1 MLIRPDGDGALVI
14 GQLSHSWLAGQL
26 ARAWGNERFGELE
39 SREELVLGAE
49 QHDVGWA
56 AFDLE
61 PRLNPDTGLPL
72 SFLEISAEQHLQ
84 IWRDAPDH
92 LLSQSLRAA
101 LLVSLHGSSLSQLR
115 ARRAPEHAAMLQA
128 HVEQERARQSELTG
142 RLSLTAEQVE
152 RDRALLWAWDGISLA
167 LCCRWRPFTAT
178 EVPSVEGPLDVEL
191 RELEAGA
198 CTLDPW
204 PFTDERLEVHC
215 EARRL
220 EGGYR
225 DESAMRA
232 AYAAAE
238 PVTLRFVLAAP

>member
-26 ARAWGNERFGELE
+26 ARAWGNGRFGELE

-49 QHDVGWA
+49 QHDIGWA
-56 AFDLE
+56 KFDLE
-61 PRLNPDTGLPL
+61 PQLNPDTGLPL
-72 SFLEISAEQHLQ
+72 SFLEISAEQHLH
-84 IWRDAPDH
+84 IWRDAPDC

-115 ARRAPEHAAMLQA
+115 ARRAPEHTAMLQA
-128 HVEQERARQSELTG
+128 HVERERARQSDLAGRLGLTG
-142 RLSLTAEQVE
+142 QQIE
-152 RDRALLWAWDGISLA
+152 RDQALLWAWDGISLA
-167 LCCRWRPFTAT
+167 LSCRWRPFTAHG
-178 EVPSVEGPLDVEL
+178 VPSLDGPLDIEL
-191 RELEAGA
+191 RDLEAGA

-204 PFTDERLEVHC
+204 PFTGERLEVHC

-225 DESAMRA
+225 DEDAMRA

-238 PVTLRFVLAAP
+238 PVTLRFALVAP